1 MSYLELR
8 TLAGKEKA
16 EIPLIWP
23 VSKLDWSSKQNRN
36 NQDLQEVERMET
48 SLSAHAL

>member
-23 VSKLDWSSKQNRN
+23 VSKLDWSSKQGRN
-36 NQDLQEVERMET
+36 NQDLHEVVRMET
-48 SLSAHAL
+48 LLSPHAI